1 MKTDNNFVGVFPLN
15 YMNKFIDHATM
26 VSKKKYQF
34 IIAST
39 DSSNMGGTHWQSI
52 LDSEPKTDISFGL
65 DLMV

>member
-1 MKTDNNFVGVFPLN
+1 MKTDNNFVGVSPWN
-15 YMNKFIDHATM
+15 YMNKFIATM

-39 DSSNMGGTHWQSI
+39 DSSNMGGTHWLSI

>member
-39 DSSNMGGTHWQSI
+39 DSSNMGGTHW
-52 LDSEPKTDISFGL
+52 
-65 DLMV
+65 